1 MDNDFEYGLTVI
13 ILIVCIFINFFTVA
27 TATDQRNKQC
37 SLLSV
42 ITHNNVYDG
51 SYKQLQVFKLYISTS
66 IMHIYSFLKCYHFS
80 FMLELIIVIHLY
92 NVTQCYCTHKSVFVP
107 FLSQRMQS
115 YHINTFPVSKI
126 NSLNSVNLLV
136 SLTVETQGIVNEI
149 TYVTQLLI
157 LISFSNKINHILP
170 VYLALCKYDFLVNLS
185 FPRTYRR
192 THCRMNFYYIEH
204 YPVFKSIHAYCS
216 TTLIH
221 VLPLNYNGM
230 ALTFIYAMIYVLYV
244 FLQLPRVNGYS
255 PSWSINLILDC
266 HTCTA
271 HMPNYNTKSNKILLQ
286 YKSTYFKNIYTYLR
300 SKVSCNLIIEEPS
313 VTINIMI
320 WFFFRATGTE
330 QAFILMI
337 AHDLLLYMLWN
348 NKITLNPHI
357 IREHSLKKFVD
368 ENIRRPYAYNTCT
381 YVLTCHNVI
390 INSEITIFVN
400 IITIVITVAILLLMV
415 LGSLPYENNVFIL
428 HITPRSSCTV
438 SCDNLFAN
446 LIIYDG
452 S

>member
-1 MDNDFEYGLTVI
+1 MGNFITLR
-13 ILIVCIFINFFTVA
+13 IVT
-27 TATDQRNKQC
+27 
-37 SLLSV
+37 
-42 ITHNNVYDG
+42 
-51 SYKQLQVFKLYISTS
+51 
-66 IMHIYSFLKCYHFS
+66 
-80 FMLELIIVIHLY
+80 
-92 NVTQCYCTHKSVFVP
+92 
-107 FLSQRMQS
+107 
-115 YHINTFPVSKI
+115 
-126 NSLNSVNLLV
+126 
-136 SLTVETQGIVNEI
+136 
-149 TYVTQLLI
+149 
-157 LISFSNKINHILP
+157 
-170 VYLALCKYDFLVNLS
+170 
-185 FPRTYRR
+185 
-192 THCRMNFYYIEH
+192 
-204 YPVFKSIHAYCS
+204 
-216 TTLIH
+216 
-221 VLPLNYNGM
+221 
-230 ALTFIYAMIYVLYV
+230 LYV

-313 VTINIMI
+313 ITINIMI
-320 WFFFRATGTE
+320 WVFFRTTGTE
-330 QAFILMI
+330 QAFIIMI

-452 S
+452 G